1 MQTELEN
8 LNHDLIEV
16 AINHQ
21 RGIVFAYAKG
31 NRQAVI
37 ERRRLLPEGISRTR
51 TGELVVTGVDPDRD
65 GDPRAYRLDRI
76 KGRVGVR

>member
-1 MQTELEN
+1 MQNELQE

-16 AINHQ
+16 AIGHK

-31 NRQAVI
+31 SRQAVI
-37 ERRRLLPEGISRTR
+37 ERRRLLPEDVTATR
-51 TGELVVTGVDPDRD
+51 DGSQIVSGLDPDRD
-65 GDPRAYRLDRI
+65 GAIRAYRLDRI